1 MQQETPAANPSR
13 RPRTVAPGHALLWFA
28 EAIRLW
34 KRAPLTFSLMAVVVL
49 ALSIALD
56 PVPIAG
62 LIASNVVAPLLAC
75 GFLYGSLAADRAA
88 KPRFAHLFA
97 VFASPLRAQLAVVAA
112 GLVVTVVEGALAWYL
127 AEINLFMPV
136 QDVSALSGPAI
147 MAIYAAG
154 VAASLPLTFVPM
166 AVLFD
171 GESPRDAF
179 ASSLRA
185 FALNVRALVSLGIY
199 IYALL
204 MVGIVTTG
212 AGLVLGLPWIAAASY
227 AAWKDV
233 FDVPAGG
240 SAARQ

>member
-1 MQQETPAANPSR
+1 MQEETPAASASR
-13 RPRTVAPGHALLWFA
+13 HPRSVAPGHALLWFA

-62 LIASNVVAPLLAC
+62 LVASNVVAPLLAC
-75 GFLYGSLAADRAA
+75 GFLYASLAADRESR
-88 KPRFAHLFA
+88 PRFVHLFA
-97 VFASPLRAQLAVVAA
+97 VFASPLRAQVAVVAA
-112 GLVVTVVEGALAWYL
+112 GLVATAVEAALAWYL
-127 AEINLFMPV
+127 ADINLFMPL
-136 QDVSALSGPAI
+136 QDASSLSGSAA
-147 MAIYAAG
+147 MAIYAGG

-179 ASSLRA
+179 ASSLQA
-185 FALNVRALVSLGIY
+185 FALNVRALASLGIY
-199 IYALL
+199 MYVLL
-204 MVGIVTTG
+204 MAGIVTTG
-212 AGLVLGLPWIAAASY
+212 VGLVLGLPWIAAASY

-240 SAARQ
+240 AASD

>member
-1 MQQETPAANPSR
+1 MQEETPAAIASR
-13 RPRTVAPGHALLWFA
+13 RPRSVAPGHALLWFA

-49 ALSIALD
+49 ALSIVLD

-62 LIASNVVAPLLAC
+62 LVASNVVAPLLAC
-75 GFLYGSLAADRAA
+75 GFLYASLAADRESR
-88 KPRFAHLFA
+88 PRFAHLFA
-97 VFASPLRAQLAVVAA
+97 VFASPLRAQVAVVAS
-112 GLVVTVVEGALAWYL
+112 GLVVTAVEGAFAWYL
-127 AEINLFMPV
+127 ADINLFLPV
-136 QDVSALSGPAI
+136 QDASSLSGSAV

-179 ASSLRA
+179 ASSLQA
-185 FALNVRALVSLGIY
+185 FALNMRALASLGIY
-199 IYALL
+199 TYVLL
-204 MVGIVTTG
+204 MAGIVTTG
-212 AGLVLGLPWIAAASY
+212 VGLVLGLPWIAAASY

-233 FDVPAGG
+233 FDVPAGRPA
-240 SAARQ
+240 SD